1 MVYYF
6 TVMDF
11 TIQLVETGV
20 ENDDVL
26 ALIIFSL
33 QYVLV
38 NHDVWTYRVKD
49 ARWKVT
55 LKVHLCVLVFLLV
68 FLFNFMLF

>member
-1 MVYYF
+1 
-6 TVMDF
+6 MDF

-20 ENDDVL
+20 ENDNVL

-38 NHDVWTYRVKD
+38 NHDVWTYKMKG

-55 LKVHLCVLVFLLV
+55 LKVLLCAIVFLLS
-68 FLFNFMLF
+68 LQISFMLF